1 MRNKAGL
8 SYKER
13 LQQLELMEQED
24 YMIEQEESR
33 PKKNC
38 CRKACNKFITFLI
51 SRIGLFILVVLYVM
65 IGGFVFEGLEAD
77 NELKALKLS
86 EARLELLLKQIYR
99 QIENNSTRV
108 KDDSFHAFLRHEVK

>member
-1 MRNKAGL
+1 MRNKVGL

-13 LQQLELMEQED
+13 LQQLEFMDQED
-24 YMIEQEESR
+24 NIFEQEESR

-38 CRKACNKFITFLI
+38 CRNACNKFITFLI
-51 SRIGLFILVVLYVM
+51 SRIGLMLLVALYVM
-65 IGGFVFEGLEAD
+65 IGGFVFEALESD

-86 EARLELLLKQIYR
+86 EERLEKLIKQIYK

-108 KDDSFHAFLRHEVK
+108 KDDSFHAFLKYEVK